1 MKNITKILT
10 ALLVL
15 ATASLHG
22 QSNVTVSY
30 GSLAAGND
38 GSTFGNAA
46 GNGFDNAVKGLIAF
60 GWSDGFDDTTSIAGM
75 LEDFNVLGSLSF
87 DAATPAGYNPA
98 TSAWDNDA
106 LSTSA
111 SGKEG
116 YWLLLAGV
124 NSFASASSA
133 TEIGIFNDDSWDVAP
148 VGSISGDTWATAQI
162 GNVDN
167 VIFGSQVASGG
178 FGTGT
183 QFLTA
188 AVGAVPEPSSYA
200 LLGGLFALTFVMLR
214 RRA

>member
-30 GSLAAGND
+30 GSASSGPD
-38 GSTFGNAA
+38 GSIFGNAA

-75 LEDFNVLGSLSF
+75 LDDFNVLGSLNFNSVIAPGF
-87 DAATPAGYNPA
+87 NPA
-98 TSAWDNDA
+98 TASWDNDA

-111 SGKEG
+111 AGKEG
-116 YWLLLAGV
+116 YWLVLAGV
-124 NSFASASSA
+124 DSFASASTA
-133 TEIGIFNDDSWDVAP
+133 TEIGIFNDDSWDVGP
-148 VGSISGDTWATAQI
+148 VGGTTPDTWATSQT
-162 GNVDN
+162 GVVDN
-167 VIFGSQVASGG
+167 VIFGSQTASGG
-178 FGTGT
+178 FADGAL
-183 QFLTA
+183 FSTA
-188 AVGAVPEPSSYA
+188 AIVVPEPSAYA
-200 LLGGLFALTFVMLR
+200 LLGGLFALTCVMLR